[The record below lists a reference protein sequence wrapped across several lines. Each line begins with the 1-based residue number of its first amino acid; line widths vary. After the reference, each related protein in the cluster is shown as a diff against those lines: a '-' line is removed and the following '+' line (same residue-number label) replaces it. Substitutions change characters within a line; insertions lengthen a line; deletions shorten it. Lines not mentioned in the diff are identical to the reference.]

1 MYYRIFA
8 LVTIKAL
15 VIADV
20 FYYILVFLYLQSTYS
35 CLSAMDDGVP
45 IGRNNY
51 WQLRKIYRVLK
62 DDRVLKEDTKLSLL
76 WQLNFCFS
84 IYKTMLFI
92 RIKIYYNLQ
101 KYTSIT
107 FLIQVYCNKISY
119 CVFR

>member
-1 MYYRIFA
+1 
-8 LVTIKAL
+8 
-15 VIADV
+15 
-20 FYYILVFLYLQSTYS
+20 
-35 CLSAMDDGVP
+35 MDDGVA

>member
-62 DDRVLKEDTKLSLL
+62 DDR
-76 WQLNFCFS
+76 
-84 IYKTMLFI
+84 IRHKTVYSMAIKFLFQ
-92 RIKIYYNLQ
+92 Y
-101 KYTSIT
+101 
-107 FLIQVYCNKISY
+107 IQNNAFYS
-119 CVFR
+119 